1 MQVLFF
7 ILKQVELMNDILH
20 ALGEAGIKGGT
31 ILVAKGMGEALMNMV
46 DIPMFGVLRSLLSN
60 EEKEDVKILMFVV
73 QDNEVVPTAS
83 AIKKVVDL
91 SKPNTGILFSVPIYY
106 CEGLN
111 K

>member
-31 ILVAKGMGEALMNMV
+31 ILDAKGMGEALMNME

-73 QDNEVVPTAS
+73 QDNEFVPTAS

>member
-31 ILVAKGMGEALMNMV
+31 ILDAKGMGEALMNME

>member
-31 ILVAKGMGEALMNMV
+31 ILDAKGMGESLMNME

>member
-31 ILVAKGMGEALMNMV
+31 ILDAKGMGEALMNME

-60 EEKEDVKILMFVV
+60 EEKEDVKILTFVV